1 MLKQSVT
8 KQGMPHPIKP
18 AQKIKTGI
26 AYTRLE
32 LERLCLLPY
41 L

>member
-18 AQKIKTGI
+18 AQKIKTEI
-26 AYTRLE
+26 ASIRLE
-32 LERLCLLPY
+32 LEQPCLLPY